1 MSANTLTVKDRTRQ
15 YHKSRDVK
23 PIEPMSKKEL
33 SSGAYYG
40 LKWLAILF
48 MIAFLAFIFIDK
60 NIHNPHPDDTSM
72 AVGIYGESGV
82 YLNQVEIVPT
92 PVKVILSIVGRMSF
106 PLFAF
111 LLVECFNHTH
121 NKKRHLLRLFAIAVL
136 SEVPWDYINSGEIWD
151 IESQNVA
158 VTLTLGFAMMMLFD
172 LPFRDYLKQY
182 KPKKAKDEK
191 WLKRNEKILK
201 IGIAGAVS
209 GIALLLRCEYSWSA
223 ILLITMLSFTRS
235 SEHRIKW
242 TIFSFAAFVLAQFGD
257 SIMSLAVFLLIPI
270 VLLPL
275 IYRKKTSQDHKSF
288 LEKTGMR
295 LTARCSYTVI
305 LMILCVSKIA
315 LGV

>member
-15 YHKSRDVK
+15 YHKSRDIK
-23 PIEPMSKKEL
+23 PEEPLSKKDL
-33 SSGAYYG
+33 SSRVYYG
-40 LKWLAILF
+40 LKWLAIFF

-60 NIHNPHPDDTSM
+60 NIRNPHPSDTSM

-92 PVKVILSIVGRMSF
+92 PVKIVLSVIGRMSF

-121 NKKRHLLRLFAIAVL
+121 SKKRHLLRLFLIAVL
-136 SEVPWDYINSGEIWD
+136 SEVPWDYITSGEIWN

-182 KPKKAKDEK
+182 NPKKAKNEI
-191 WLKRNEKILK
+191 WLKKNEKILK
-201 IGIAGAVS
+201 IGIAGVAS
-209 GIALLLRCEYSWSA
+209 GVALLLRCEYNWSA
-223 ILLITMLSFTRS
+223 ILLITMLTFARA

-242 TIFSFAAFVLAQFGD
+242 TILSFVAFILAQFGE
-257 SIMSLAVFLLIPI
+257 SIMSLSVLLLIPL
-270 VLLPL
+270 VLIPL
-275 IYRKKTSQDHKSF
+275 VYKKNKKNSHKF
-288 LEKTGMR
+288 LLEKTGMQ

-305 LMILCVSKIA
+305 LMILCVSKMA